1 MTPVIE
7 AVRQEDAHELDALM
21 ARCSAETRYRR
32 FFAPLRTMPAEYRTG
47 ALAGDPTRHD
57 AVVTHLPIDAGPAGS
72 GGGGRIVALASLV
85 TGPEGP
91 GVAELGVLVED
102 GWQRRGLGT
111 ALVAELICRARG
123 RGVPYLRA
131 TVQPRATGLL
141 VWLGRI
147 VPLDGVQFAGDAVTA
162 RYRLL

>member
-1 MTPVIE
+1 MTPVIDP
-7 AVRQEDAHELDALM
+7 VRQEDAQELDALM
-21 ARCSAETRYRR
+21 TRCSAETRYRR
-32 FFAPLRTMPAEYRTG
+32 FFAPLRTLPAAYRAG

-57 AVVTHLPIDAGPAGS
+57 AMVTHLRGSSGPA
-72 GGGGRIVALASLV
+72 GGGRIVALASLV
-85 TGPEGP
+85 TET

-111 ALVAELICRARG
+111 ALVAELVSRARG

-147 VPLDGVQFAGDAVTA
+147 VPLERSEFAGDGVTA